1 MSEQRP
7 GGAPEVADPGG
18 ALVLVATPIGN
29 LGDLAPRAVEVLRTA
44 VVICCEDTRRTR
56 TLLSAFEIPAGDRL
70 LSLHEHNEVGR
81 IDQIV
86 HAVATGNVVAVV
98 SDAGMP
104 GVSDPGELLVRA
116 VIDSGLPVTVVPGA
130 SAVLGALVVSGLAT
144 DRFAFDGFLP
154 RRGPER
160 RARLAEMACQPRTI
174 VFFESPRRVA
184 GTLDELGELLE
195 PDRKV
200 VVVRELTKVF
210 EEVWRGTVA
219 EARGAFAGR
228 ELKGEVVIVLEGAPE
243 RAEEPPND
251 DELASYLSECIA
263 NGMSRRD
270 AARDA
275 AEVFSVPKRRAYEIA
290 QGLNQPSQAD

>member
-1 MSEQRP
+1 MSERRQ
-7 GGAPEVADPGG
+7 GTSSVEDPGG
-18 ALVLVATPIGN
+18 ALVLVGTPIGN
-29 LGDLAPRAVEVLRTA
+29 LGDLSPRAVEALRTA
-44 VVICCEDTRRTR
+44 ALICCEDTRRTR
-56 TLLSAFEIPAGDRL
+56 TLLSAFDIPAGDRL
-70 LSLHEHNEVGR
+70 RSLHEHNEASR

-86 HAVATGNVVAVV
+86 DAVAMGSVVAVV

-104 GVSDPGELLVRA
+104 GVSDPGALLVGA
-116 VIDSGLPVTVVPGA
+116 VVDAGLPVTVVPGA

-144 DRFAFDGFLP
+144 DRFAFEGFLP

-160 RARLAEMACQPRTI
+160 RARLAEMVHEPRTV

-184 GTLDELGELLE
+184 GTLDELGALTD

-210 EEVWRGTVA
+210 EEVWRGSIA
-219 EARGAFAGR
+219 DARRAFAER
-228 ELKGEVVIVLEGAPE
+228 ELKGEVVVVLDGCSES
-243 RAEEPPND
+243 AEEPPND
-251 DELASYLSECIA
+251 EDLAAYLSECIA

-275 AEVFSVPKRRAYEIA
+275 SDVFSVSKRRTYEIA
-290 QGLNQPSQAD
+290 QGLDQPS